1 MSYAITSFFVLYF
14 IGLAILLLSDFVGL
28 GLFRFRKNNIFLGL
42 FLEFLVLIATYALAK
57 ASSNSVEIFVIVWI
71 FSYFYLVKNK
81 RRRHTKKRNYE
92 LTSK

>member
-1 MSYAITSFFVLYF
+1 MSYPITSFFMLYF

-57 ASSNSVEIFVIVWI
+57 VHSNSVEIFVIVWI
-71 FSYFYLVKNK
+71 FGYFYLVKNK
-81 RRRHTKKRNYE
+81 IRRRPKKRNYQ
-92 LTSK
+92 LTNK